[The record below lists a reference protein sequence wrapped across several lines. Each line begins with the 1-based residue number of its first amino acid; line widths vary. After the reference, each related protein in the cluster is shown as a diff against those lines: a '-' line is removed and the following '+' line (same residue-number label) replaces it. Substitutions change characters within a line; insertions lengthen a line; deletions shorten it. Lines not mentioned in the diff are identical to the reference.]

1 VSPSGRRGLV
11 GLGVGLGVAGA
22 ATAAGIVTDRLNRRL
37 GEALETGDSLLER
50 SSREIAVLADD
61 GVPLHVGI
69 DEPDEGSETQIDGM
83 AKPTVVL
90 SHGYCLTSQCWVF
103 QRRALSQAGYRVV
116 VWDQRGHGRSEKAAK
131 ESYTI
136 DQLGEDLFRVICATA
151 PEGQLALVG
160 HSMGGMTT
168 MALGAGHADLVQERV
183 IAFGCISTSPG
194 GMPLANGDLAAS
206 AGRILLE
213 RLGPRVAGLLES
225 RPELLTAFLRVNR
238 DLGEFLVER
247 YSFDSPVPRSVIQLT
262 AKMLLGTDL
271 GVMSSFTPAF
281 EAYDK
286 TATLAYFDGVETLVF
301 NGEHDVLT
309 PPEHSEAIVRA
320 IPGAEHVIV
329 RDAGHVIMLE
339 HPEMLNEQL
348 VALFERAARAQTRD
362 VDVERKPR
370 VRRVVTDLGKR
381 RRIERG
387 LERQKDERQKDDRPA
402 RRDRRDHVS

>member
-1 VSPSGRRGLV
+1 MSRSGRRGLI

-37 GEALETGDSLLER
+37 GEALETGESLIER
-50 SSREIAVLADD
+50 PTLEIAVLADD
-61 GVPLHVGI
+61 GVALHVEI
-69 DEPDEGSETQIDGM
+69 DEPDEGSETATDGI

-116 VWDQRGHGRSEKAAK
+116 VWDQRGHGRSEKGAR

-136 DQLGEDLFRVICATA
+136 DQLGEDLFRVISEAA

-168 MALGAGHADLVQERV
+168 MALGAGHPDLVRERV
-183 IAFGCISTSPG
+183 IALGFISTSPG
-194 GMPLANGDLAAS
+194 GLPLADGDLGAS

-213 RLGPRVAGLLES
+213 KLGPRIAGLFES
-225 RPELLTAFLRVNR
+225 RPQLLRAVLRANTDLEEL
-238 DLGEFLVER
+238 LVER

-286 TATLAYFDGVETLVF
+286 TAALAHFDGVETLVF

-309 PPEHSEAIVRA
+309 PPEHSQAIVRA

-339 HPEMLNEQL
+339 HPEMLTEQL
-348 VALFERAARAQTRD
+348 EALFERAVRAQDRD
-362 VDVERKPR
+362 VEVERKPR

-381 RRIERG
+381 RRLERG
-387 LERQKDERQKDDRPA
+387 LERQKAERPA
-402 RRDRRDHVS
+402 RRGRQDHVS

>member
-1 VSPSGRRGLV
+1 MSPSGRRGLV

-37 GEALETGDSLLER
+37 GEALETGEGLTMR
-50 SSREIAVLADD
+50 PTREIAVLADD
-61 GVPLHVGI
+61 GVPLHVEV
-69 DEPDEGSETQIDGM
+69 DEPLEGSDPQVDGT

-90 SHGYCLTSQCWVF
+90 SHGYCLTSECWVF
-103 QRRALSQAGYRVV
+103 QRRALSRAGYRVV
-116 VWDQRGHGRSEKAAK
+116 VWDQRGHGRSEKGAK

-136 DQLGEDLFRVICATA
+136 DQLGEDLFRVIAATA
-151 PEGQLALVG
+151 PEGPLALVG

-168 MALGAGHADLVQERV
+168 MALGASHPDVIKERV
-183 IAFGCISTSPG
+183 TAFGCISTSPG
-194 GMPLANGDLAAS
+194 GLPLANGDLGAS

-213 RLGPRVAGLLES
+213 RLGPRIAGLFES
-225 RPELLTAFLRVNR
+225 RPEILKTILRANKEVE
-238 DLGEFLVER
+238 EFLVER
-247 YSFDSPVPRSVIQLT
+247 YSFHSPVPRSVIQLT

-271 GVMSSFTPAF
+271 SVMSSFTPAF
-281 EAYDK
+281 GAYDK
-286 TATLAYFDGVETLVF
+286 TAALAYFDGVETLVF

-339 HPEMLNEQL
+339 HPELLNEQL
-348 VALFERAARAQTRD
+348 EMLFERAVRAQDRD
-362 VDVERKPR
+362 VELERKPP

-387 LERQKDERQKDDRPA
+387 LERRRSERPA
-402 RRDRRDHVS
+402 RRNRRGHAS